1 MFCNTG
7 HNTYRNQGFKNRKFW
22 LIDLFVQ
29 WKQLANCLKTVR
41 TIRASVVVYI
51 LVKHWKTIVLKKNC
65 NCADHG
71 LGITDEN
78 HAKFGTRIG
87 SDFGSVP
94 ARSDTSD
101 TFNVYGLNLWVRTC

>member
-51 LVKHWKTIVLKKNC
+51 LVKHWKTIVLKKTVTVQIMDWVSLMKIMLSSEL
-65 NCADHG
+65 A
-71 LGITDEN
+71 LVAILVVFPQEVIQ
-78 HAKFGTRIG
+78 AILL
-87 SDFGSVP
+87 
-94 ARSDTSD
+94 
-101 TFNVYGLNLWVRTC
+101 TFMD